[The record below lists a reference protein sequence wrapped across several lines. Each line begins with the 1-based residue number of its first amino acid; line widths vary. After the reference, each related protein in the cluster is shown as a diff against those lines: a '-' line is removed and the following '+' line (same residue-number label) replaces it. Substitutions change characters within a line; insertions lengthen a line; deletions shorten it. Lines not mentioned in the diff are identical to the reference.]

1 MATDADAE
9 TGLSATDQRAP
20 AVRLFNE
27 VWRLLET
34 EQPTSGQD
42 DEMIHMAHASRY
54 HWGPIGTA
62 ANRVRGEWQ
71 CSRVYATLGG
81 AEPAQ
86 YHARRALEICQQ
98 HGIGDFDLA
107 VCYEALARASA
118 TGGDADES
126 ARWTARAV
134 EANEQIG
141 DPEDR
146 DLVRADLATISE
158 RPPGRTIG

>member
-9 TGLSATDQRAP
+9 TGLSAADQRTL

-34 EQPTSGQD
+34 EQRTSEQD

-62 ANRVRGEWQ
+62 VNRVRGEWQ
-71 CSRVYATLGG
+71 CSRVYATLGR
-81 AEPAQ
+81 AEPAR
-86 YHARRALEICQQ
+86 YHAKRALDICQE

-107 VCYEALARASA
+107 FCYEALARASA
-118 TGGDADES
+118 IAGDAEET

-134 EANEQIG
+134 EATEQIG

-146 DLVRADLATISE
+146 GLVRADLATITE
-158 RPPGRTIG
+158 LPAVRHR

>member
-1 MATDADAE
+1 MATDPDPDTA
-9 TGLSATDQRAP
+9 LSAAEQRAL
-20 AVRLFNE
+20 AVSLFNG

-34 EQPTSGQD
+34 ERRTPEQD

-71 CSRVYATLGG
+71 CSRVYATLGR

-107 VCYEALARASA
+107 FCYEALARASA
-118 TGGDADES
+118 IAGDADES

-134 EANEQIG
+134 EATEQIG

>member
-9 TGLSATDQRAP
+9 TGLSAADQRAL

-34 EQPTSGQD
+34 EQRTPEQD

-62 ANRVRGEWQ
+62 VNRVRGEWQ
-71 CSRVYATLGG
+71 CSRVYATLGR
-81 AEPAQ
+81 AEPAR
-86 YHARRALEICQQ
+86 YHAKRALDICQE

-107 VCYEALARASA
+107 FCYEALARASA
-118 TGGDADES
+118 IAGDAEET

-134 EANEQIG
+134 EATEQIG

-146 DLVRADLATISE
+146 DLVRADLATITE
-158 RPPGRTIG
+158 LPAVRHR